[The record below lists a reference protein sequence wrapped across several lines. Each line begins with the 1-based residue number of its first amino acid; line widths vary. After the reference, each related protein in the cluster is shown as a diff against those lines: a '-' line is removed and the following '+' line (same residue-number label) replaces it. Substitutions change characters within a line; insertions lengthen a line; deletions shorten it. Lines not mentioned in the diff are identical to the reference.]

1 MKQTLRSLWNRT
13 AFAAVFLV
21 LFACILGTHI
31 AAAGAIVVHN
41 SAVAIGIP
49 MNPLARGVDAY
60 TQLADLWVPSVWQR
74 AATEAKIKA
83 VGFFSSGV
91 VITDP
96 EINAAASQA
105 GTDVQIPFF
114 IEPSPSDEVQ
124 LERTAPT
131 VNKLTSGLQRATIL
145 NRVHALGGTALAK
158 AVSGADPI
166 SEILRLLDGI
176 RQRQRATALQSQLAA
191 LFGTAATTNAA
202 TGAMRALR
210 LDNFVEILANVTN
223 SHLISSNMVL
233 DAIQLMGE
241 AKARIEGGVFLCHS
255 QIATNL
261 NKQDDITT
269 VYDSQGKFVMK
280 TYKGMMVV
288 EDDRLTRAGTGAG
301 TPPVYFSFICARG
314 SVVTGEK
321 AQIVTDQA
329 GEVAAIQLD
338 AKNLS
343 LNEQVVYDRT
353 RYILHVQGAKW
364 NPQAGVPANAAD
376 KAGTASNAE
385 LADPANWQ
393 LAFADARNVGIVLL
407 RTNG

>member
-1 MKQTLRSLWNRT
+1 MKHILLSLWKRT

-21 LFACILGTHI
+21 LFAVAL
-31 AAAGAIVVHN
+31 AGQLL
-41 SAVAIGIP
+41 AIGAMHAYQAAHTCGLP
-49 MNPLARGVDAY
+49 MAPLVLAVDNF

-74 AATEAKIKA
+74 AKTEAKIKA

-91 VITDP
+91 VISDP
-96 EINAAASQA
+96 EINTAASGA

-114 IEPSPSDEVQ
+114 IEPNPADEVQ
-124 LERTAPT
+124 LERTAPN

-166 SEILRLLDGI
+166 SEILTLLDGI
-176 RQRQRATALQSQLAA
+176 RKRQRATALQSQLAA
-191 LFGTAATTNAA
+191 LFGTGAAPAAA

-241 AKARIEGGVFLCHS
+241 AKTRIEGGVFLCHS

-321 AQIVTDQA
+321 PQIVTDQA